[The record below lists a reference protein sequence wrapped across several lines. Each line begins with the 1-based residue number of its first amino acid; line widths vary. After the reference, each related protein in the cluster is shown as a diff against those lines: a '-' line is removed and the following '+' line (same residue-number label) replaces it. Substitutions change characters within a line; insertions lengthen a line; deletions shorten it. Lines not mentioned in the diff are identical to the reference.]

1 MGNDP
6 VLWSGAIRKFI
17 PAVMCLCL
25 ALPASAATLEG
36 TTLPDRYTVDGQPL
50 VLNGIG
56 LRTLTIL
63 HVKVYVAGLYL
74 TQQAHD
80 STQILKSPGPK
91 VIIMKFLRDASKA
104 DVEKQYRAGEA
115 ANCGHGECAKE
126 DEADFEKMV
135 AAAPGVSAGDTF
147 TYEFTRKGLRLL
159 MNGKLVGDYPNMD
172 LAYHFLA
179 AFISEHA
186 PSQELRAQLLGVPP
200 Q

>member
-1 MGNDP
+1 
-6 VLWSGAIRKFI
+6 
-17 PAVMCLCL
+17 
-25 ALPASAATLEG
+25 
-36 TTLPDRYTVDGQPL
+36 
-50 VLNGIG
+50 
-56 LRTLTIL
+56 
-63 HVKVYVAGLYL
+63 
-74 TQQAHD
+74 
-80 STQILKSPGPK
+80 
-91 VIIMKFLRDASKA
+91 MKFLRDASKA
-104 DVEKQYRAGEA
+104 DVEKQDPAGEA

-159 MNGKLVGDYPNMD
+159 NEPQAAGDYPSASGSPF
-172 LAYHFLA
+172 LFLA